1 MLLLDCVQF
10 KGRDHHGIPPDIVLL
25 SATHHILYKIWVN
38 RSIVCPFWG
47 CSQYKWHEM
56 WEMSGCVAGR
66 EEMLKKFQQVWLA
79 CCWSYDRYWSA
90 VSLTSNSTFYLWS
103 FKIWS
108 MPKSPSL
115 SHALLQRLGHTS
127 QLSAPHMCQRAPASR
142 SSTCLSFGLSHY
154 FLAHHGWLLIL

>member
-1 MLLLDCVQF
+1 MAFLGTDYFCLQHITCSINMSKQMLYE
-10 KGRDHHGIPPDIVLL
+10 LL
-25 SATHHILYKIWVN
+25 SYVLFEVVVN
-38 RSIVCPFWG
+38 I
-47 CSQYKWHEM
+47 KWHKM
-56 WEMSGCVAGR
+56 WEMPGCVAGR
-66 EEMLKKFQQVWLA
+66 EEMLKKFWQVWLA

-108 MPKSPSL
+108 LPKSPSL

-127 QLSAPHMCQRAPASR
+127 QLSAPHMCQLAPASR
-142 SSTCLSFGLSHY
+142 SSSCFSFGLSHY